1 MVATTS
7 SRCAAVTHTAGD
19 SANTSCSPVCDVL
32 EALNSEC
39 VSRYSGNKIYEL
51 IDMWS
56 ASIDDNERTDL
67 LSSIVLKCIHT
78 EMDLHRNWQ
87 KDFKNADQRI
97 QKEYGIKQGLSA
109 CQVSDR
115 FQTALSDA
123 APHLKQVLDDA
134 RQGKIGPVFIMDT
147 KNWRSLPG
155 PSASM
160 YSEYVS
166 VAGSAAISVMT
177 LDVYSKQNL

>member
-1 MVATTS
+1 MDATDFSHPATT
-7 SRCAAVTHTAGD
+7 VTH
-19 SANTSCSPVCDVL
+19 SADTSYSPVDDVI
-32 EALNSEC
+32 EVINPEHT
-39 VSRYSGNKIYEL
+39 SRYSGKQIHEL

-56 ASIDDNERTDL
+56 TSTDDDERTDL
-67 LSSIVLKCIHT
+67 LSSIVLRCIHT
-78 EMDLHRNWQ
+78 EMDLKRDWQ

-97 QKEYGIKQGLSA
+97 QKEYVIKQGLSA

-115 FQTALSDA
+115 FQAALSDA

-155 PSASM
+155 PSADL

-166 VAGSAAISVMT
+166 VAGSAAISVIT
-177 LDVYSKQNL
+177 LDMYSKQNL

>member
-1 MVATTS
+1 MW
-7 SRCAAVTHTAGD
+7 AAST
-19 SANTSCSPVCDVL
+19 N
-32 EALNSEC
+32 N
-39 VSRYSGNKIYEL
+39 
-51 IDMWS
+51 
-56 ASIDDNERTDL
+56 NERTDL

-87 KDFKNADQRI
+87 KDFKDADQRI
-97 QKEYGIKQGLSA
+97 QEEYGIKQGLSA
-109 CQVSDR
+109 CQVSER
-115 FQTALSDA
+115 FQRALTDA

-134 RQGKIGPVFIMDT
+134 CQGSIAPVFVMDA

-166 VAGSAAISVMT
+166 VADSAAISVMT

>member
-1 MVATTS
+1 MIDTTFIHH
-7 SRCAAVTHTAGD
+7 AVVCSVDAP
-19 SANTSCSPVCDVL
+19 CSPVDDVL
-32 EALNSEC
+32 EAINPEHT
-39 VSRYSGNKIYEL
+39 SRYSDKQIHKL

-78 EMDLHRNWQ
+78 EMDLHHNWE
-87 KDFKNADQRI
+87 KNFKNADQRI
-97 QKEYGIKQGLSA
+97 QKEYVIKQGLSA

-134 RQGKIGPVFIMDT
+134 RQGKIGPVFIMDA

-155 PSASM
+155 PSADL

>member
-1 MVATTS
+1 MAATESSIHAAIIRSADTS
-7 SRCAAVTHTAGD
+7 Y
-19 SANTSCSPVCDVL
+19 SPVCDVL
-32 EALNSEC
+32 EAINPEC
-39 VSRYSGNKIYEL
+39 ASRYSGKQIHEL
-51 IDMWS
+51 IDMWAVS
-56 ASIDDNERTDL
+56 TDDNERTNI

-78 EMDLHRNWQ
+78 EMDLKRDWQ
-87 KDFKNADQRI
+87 KDFKSADQRV

-109 CQVSDR
+109 CQVSER
-115 FQTALSDA
+115 FQKALIDTAASLR
-123 APHLKQVLDDA
+123 QVLEDV
-134 RQGKIGPVFIMDT
+134 RQGKIGPVFIMDA

-155 PSASM
+155 PSADL

>member
-1 MVATTS
+1 MATTDS
-7 SRCAAVTHTAGD
+7 SHPATAVTRNAD
-19 SANTSCSPVCDVL
+19 TSCSFIDGVL
-32 EALNSEC
+32 DAINPKHT
-39 VSRYSGNKIYEL
+39 SRYSGKQIYEL
-51 IDMWS
+51 INMWA
-56 ASIDDNERTDL
+56 ASTNNNERTDL

-78 EMDLHRNWQ
+78 EMDLHHNW
-87 KDFKNADQRI
+87 KKNFKNADQRI
-97 QKEYGIKQGLSA
+97 QKEYVIKQGLSA

-134 RQGKIGPVFIMDT
+134 RQGSIAPVFVMDA
-147 KNWRSLPG
+147 KNWRALPG
-155 PSASM
+155 PSADL

-166 VAGSAAISVMT
+166 VAGSAAISVIT